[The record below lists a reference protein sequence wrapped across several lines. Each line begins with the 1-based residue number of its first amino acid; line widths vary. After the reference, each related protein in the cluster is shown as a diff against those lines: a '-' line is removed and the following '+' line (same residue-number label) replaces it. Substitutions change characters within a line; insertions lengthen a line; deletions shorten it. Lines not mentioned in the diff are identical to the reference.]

1 MQKISSW
8 KLLKQKISSIHR
20 PLLALVKIVLVSHLN
35 IIFVKIMRLKEFT
48 GLFLRL
54 FLKVYLIK
62 HFGINLWNKMI
73 LNHFLINMIRM
84 DIRPRVRDILM
95 LEANV
100 MAEIFRN
107 LDVLVDH
114 GAFMRV
120 KYSMGIQ
127 LVLVG
132 TLVLVRT
139 TN

>member
-1 MQKISSW
+1 
-8 KLLKQKISSIHR
+8 
-20 PLLALVKIVLVSHLN
+20 
-35 IIFVKIMRLKEFT
+35 
-48 GLFLRL
+48 
-54 FLKVYLIK
+54 
-62 HFGINLWNKMI
+62 
-73 LNHFLINMIRM
+73 MIRM

-120 KYSMGIQ
+120 KYSTGIQ